1 MPSNCHKYR
10 ISHGIPGNHKF
21 YRQLNGLQL
30 DRHVGLCLASG
41 PSSLGISGRDF
52 GPGLRRAS
60 PSLLLRLVTL
70 CPWVFAICPSPS
82 CRTRVDRCVVGSGP
96 SSKSL
101 RFEVFAGPSTYDR
114 LVLRPCVLAPSHRL
128 PKVAPPTLGKES
140 HNHSTSKP
148 RVSAEIIGSR
158 FFFAGKVLLM

>member
-1 MPSNCHKYR
+1 MDHSWPDMWASSSAGSPSTLGSRRSSSAWLPFDLLPSLSTLRHCAGR
-10 ISHGIPGNHKF
+10 V
-21 YRQLNGLQL
+21 
-30 DRHVGLCLASG
+30 DRHVVGL
-41 PSSLGISGRDF
+41 
-52 GPGLRRAS
+52 
-60 PSLLLRLVTL
+60 
-70 CPWVFAICPSPS
+70 
-82 CRTRVDRCVVGSGP
+82 GP

-114 LVLRPCVLAPSHRL
+114 LVLRPCVLAPSHRS

-158 FFFAGKVLLM
+158 MFCKGRYFRCSINSCIDK